1 MMFHTFSL
9 VCHETRTRI
18 WLGQGWDT
26 MTCFFGG
33 DEQIQQD
40 LRRFL
45 VDHME
50 KPLRLVCDDPDA
62 EMLKYARYENGSICV
77 RTWAKEE
84 RVFANL
90 AGLLSASIDAP
101 LC

>member
-1 MMFHTFSL
+1 MFHTFSL
-9 VCHETRTRI
+9 VCHETHTRI
-18 WLGQGWDT
+18 WIGQGWDV

-33 DEQIQQD
+33 DEQVRQD

-45 VDHME
+45 VDHMG
-50 KPLRLVCDDPDA
+50 KPLMVVCDDLDV
-62 EMLKYARYENGSICV
+62 EMLKYARYVNGSIRV
-77 RTWAKEE
+77 TTWAKEE
-84 RVFANL
+84 RVFVSL